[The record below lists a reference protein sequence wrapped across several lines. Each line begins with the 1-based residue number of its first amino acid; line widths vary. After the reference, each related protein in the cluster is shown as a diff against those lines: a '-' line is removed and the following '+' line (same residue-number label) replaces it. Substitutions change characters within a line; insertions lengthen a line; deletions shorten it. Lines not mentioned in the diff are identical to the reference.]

1 MCTAWAAGMVTQ
13 RGLRCHQRPD
23 NSVNVWSTR
32 TTTYHAKAAITS
44 QETMLTRANE
54 RSGKPRCLHRPHRRR
69 NVERETIRGRPNGN
83 ISVRHCCPR
92 LSMQRLFGIRRRCL
106 FHLARFYA
114 CSSSIQ
120 YEITWIKEQVRR
132 VKVGPLEVELGR
144 RAARDGAMAGAPHP
158 ACRGRRVVSG
168 LSLTVRDK

>member
-1 MCTAWAAGMVTQ
+1 MAWWHTRIAVPPAA
-13 RGLRCHQRPD
+13 D
-23 NSVNVWSTR
+23 NTINVWPTR

-92 LSMQRLFGIRRRCL
+92 LSMQRLFGIRRCCL
-106 FHLARFYA
+106 FQLARFYA

-120 YEITWIKEQVRR
+120 YEITW
-132 VKVGPLEVELGR
+132 VKRAIEAREGRSTRGRAWPASCRELWL
-144 RAARDGAMAGAPHP
+144 APPHP
-158 ACRGRRVVSG
+158 AWSRRLPFVDCA
-168 LSLTVRDK
+168 R

>member
-1 MCTAWAAGMVTQ
+1 MAWWHTRIAVPPAA
-13 RGLRCHQRPD
+13 D
-23 NSVNVWSTR
+23 NTINVWPTR

-92 LSMQRLFGIRRRCL
+92 LSMQRLFGIRRCCL
-106 FHLARFYA
+106 FQLARFYA

-144 RAARDGAMAGAPHP
+144 RP
-158 ACRGRRVVSG
+158 AESYGWRPLIPLGRVVC
-168 LSLTVRDK
+168 LSLTVRDSGGPVLGPR

>member
-23 NSVNVWSTR
+23 NSVNVRSTR

-92 LSMQRLFGIRRRCL
+92 LSMQRLFGIRRCCL
-106 FHLARFYA
+106 FQLARFYA